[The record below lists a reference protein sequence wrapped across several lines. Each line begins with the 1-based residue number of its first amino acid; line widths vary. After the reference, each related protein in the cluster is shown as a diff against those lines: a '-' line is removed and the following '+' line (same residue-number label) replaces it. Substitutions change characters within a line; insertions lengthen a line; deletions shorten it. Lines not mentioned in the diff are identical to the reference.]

1 MTANV
6 KRYKNRKLYFVEE
19 SKYISSKRL
28 VELVQAGTDV
38 HIWEV
43 ETGKN
48 ITGEFL
54 IRALM
59 EISSEQF
66 NAPEVKRLAVQIIRS
81 GGFGS
86 FSKQLS

>member
-1 MTANV
+1 MIANV
-6 KRYKNRKLYFVEE
+6 KRYKNRKLYLVEE

-28 VELVQAGTDV
+28 VELVQSGSDV
-38 HIWEV
+38 NIWQV

>member
-1 MTANV
+1 MVANI

-19 SKYISSKRL
+19 SKYVSSKRL

-38 HIWEV
+38 HIWQV